1 MNLSNLT
8 IRQKNWLIAS
18 VSGFVTIATFYLA
31 FELTVSAVFNER
43 QLTSKALTESA
54 YSLVENS
61 YKRFQSGALS
71 LEDAKEEAFEA
82 IRPLRYG
89 NNGYFFISQRNGVMA
104 MHPIKPALEGKDMSG
119 TKDPNGVPLF
129 QLFIEATANGQAGY
143 VAYQWPKS
151 KGGEPANKTS
161 YAIGFAP
168 WDIYIGTGS
177 YDADMYETVI
187 ATIDRSKGLVML
199 SVLLFIS
206 MLALLT
212 LVNRDTL
219 RQILRIKGHLE
230 NFETGDFSKKIHS
243 VGTDEFAQ
251 MLTSMNGVQ
260 SSMRRILGE
269 LGSTASSVQIGIS
282 DIASKNQSLASR
294 TKEQADNISQSNQ
307 NLMLA
312 AGSVKENNSRLLDAS
327 EAAAISQKTASKGE
341 QVVRKAISAMEA
353 ITASSVQ
360 VTEIVNVIDGIA
372 FQTNLLALNAA
383 VEAARAGEQGKG
395 FAVVATEVRSLA
407 SRSSSSASEIK
418 ALIEQSVNNVK
429 AGSKLVSDSGEIL
442 NEILSSSQTVSN
454 LITEISSSTSEQT
467 MSIETSSNS
476 MSSVDAFVRENATMV
491 DQVAFSSE
499 NLSNEANS
507 LLDLVEQFK
516 IRESA

>member
-1 MNLSNLT
+1 MKLSNLT

-18 VSGFVTIATFYLA
+18 ASGFVTIATFYLA

-54 YSLVENS
+54 YSLLEKS
-61 YKRFQSGALS
+61 YKRQQSGELS
-71 LEDAKEEAFEA
+71 AAEAKSEAFEA

-89 NNGYFFISQRNGVMA
+89 NNGYFFISNRDGTMA
-104 MHPIKPALEGKDMSG
+104 MHPIKPALEGKDLRG
-119 TKDPNGVPLF
+119 TTDPNGVPLF
-129 QLFIEATANGQAGY
+129 QLFIDITANGKSGF
-143 VAYQWPKS
+143 VAYQWPKT
-151 KGGEPANKTS
+151 KGGEAANKTS
-161 YAIGFAP
+161 YAKGFAP
-168 WDIYIGTGS
+168 WDLYVGTGS
-177 YDADMYETVI
+177 YDADLYETVI
-187 ATIDRSKGLVML
+187 ATINRSKGLVIL

-206 MLALLT
+206 MIALLIMI
-212 LVNRDTL
+212 NRHTL
-219 RQILRIKGHLE
+219 RQILRIKSHLE
-230 NFETGDFSKKIHS
+230 KFAKGDFSKHIQS
-243 VGTDEFAQ
+243 EGTDEFAQ
-251 MLTSMNGVQ
+251 MLNSMNGVQ
-260 SSMRRILGE
+260 SSMRRTLGE
-269 LGSTASSVQIGIS
+269 LGSTAASVREGIA

-294 TKEQADNISQSNQ
+294 TKEQSENISQSNQ
-307 NLMLA
+307 NLMQA
-312 AGSVKENNSRLLDAS
+312 ASSVKENNSRLHEAS
-327 EAAAISQKTASKGE
+327 EAAEISQKTATKGE

-418 ALIEQSVNNVK
+418 ALIEQSVNNVE

-454 LITEISSSTSEQT
+454 LITEISTNTSDQT
-467 MSIETSSNS
+467 MSIETSSSS
-476 MSSVDAFVRENATMV
+476 MSGVDAFVRENTTMV
-491 DQVAFSSE
+491 EQVAISSE
-499 NLSNEANS
+499 NLSNEADS
-507 LLDLVEQFK
+507 LLTLVEQFK